1 MRGHYSVAFCS
12 AWVAVR
18 GVAFAASGAA
28 AAGGGAAA
36 GENATGDADAD
47 VGLARRRRASGR
59 LSVGDGARTAV
70 FGGSSGGPAEAL
82 AEEARA
88 STSSAE
94 AVTHRTQNAERI
106 TQAEVR
112 RVCAELRF
120 IEETSA
126 APSHK
131 GAACAAVLVTGHL
144 SRIFLG
150 LQSLFL
156 LYVGQSSCKVNLFVA
171 LSVTAPLDVDLA
183 NETTSCLAGLS
194 SVRAF
199 HVADGTRDDAALIVD
214 QHPFISRSPDGSGLV
229 SHLKRDYA
237 GKKGMTLLYQ
247 WKRIF
252 EANVLRTRYELES
265 GEDHGVVLY
274 SRADLA
280 YFNGGRSRGA
290 APKFDICALAP
301 QPRAFLRPPCANWGG
316 MCDQLFA
323 AVAPTM
329 TRIAMLYYHIAAMC
343 ERNVHYHP
351 ETLLYTLVVQDLR
364 LDPAILQLPTGA
376 DEPGW
381 DQAHLNPGCKWST
394 GGYYIIR

>member
-1 MRGHYSVAFCS
+1 TRTSDSRG
-12 AWVAVR
+12 
-18 GVAFAASGAA
+18 GAGR
-28 AAGGGAAA
+28 AGGSRS
-36 GENATGDADAD
+36 ATAR
-47 VGLARRRRASGR
+47 ARRSSAT
-59 LSVGDGARTAV
+59 VAGAR
-70 FGGSSGGPAEAL
+70 PRR

-94 AVTHRTQNAERI
+94 AATRQTQHAERI
-106 TQAEVR
+106 TRAEVR

-126 APSHK
+126 APSRK
-131 GAACAAVLVTGHL
+131 GAACAAVLVTGRL
-144 SRIFLG
+144 SRSFFG
-150 LQSLFL
+150 LQSLFQ
-156 LYVGQSSCKVNLFVA
+156 LYVGQSSCQVNLFVA
-171 LSVTAPLDVDLA
+171 LSVTGPLDGDLA

-199 HVADGTRDDAALIVD
+199 HVADETRDDAALIVD

-229 SHLKRDYA
+229 SHFERGY
-237 GKKGMTLLYQ
+237 GGTKGMTLLYQ

-323 AVAPTM
+323 AAAPTM

-381 DQAHLNPGCKWST
+381 DQAHLNSGCKWST
-394 GGYYIIR
+394 GGYYI